1 MTGGERASDD
11 GAADIDGI
19 TRGAGLN
26 MRRLSSL
33 DAQFFAAE
41 RAGAESHY
49 CGLSIYDTP
58 GDRRPITADTVA
70 QRIGERIEHY
80 PPLRWRVVTVPFG
93 LDHPVFETVAV
104 DPADHVREVELDVVD
119 EQGLRAAVS
128 ADLKIPLDRQKPLWR
143 VTVFHGLPGRT
154 AVAFTLHHGVVDG
167 ISAKEVFGV
176 LVDDAT
182 GLGAPPTI
190 QDEPAGVVN
199 RLGLAAR
206 AVVDT
211 PGCTLQKVRNVA
223 GSVAHLDQSP
233 VLRSLPGVQ
242 ELARLIRRDG
252 SPFTM
257 HAPRTRFNSRLS
269 GTRSNG
275 FATVSLEDVKTVKR
289 HLGVTVNDVVLAACA
304 GALRNRLLVNDEL
317 PDEPLLAY
325 IPVSVRD
332 SGHRRY
338 GNAITS
344 IIAPLP
350 THLDNRRD
358 RVTFVSDV
366 MKRAKDRTAQ
376 IPPTLMA
383 DVNDIIPTPVFHVA
397 ARGVMDLI
405 SSPLLRPPVNLIM
418 SNVPGPSETLSLLGA
433 PLLAHYPLSLIFD
446 GIALN
451 ITVVSYRDGMDIG
464 VVGDAEAVPDA
475 VELVEDLRAE
485 FVALLR
491 LTAED

>member
-1 MTGGERASDD
+1 
-11 GAADIDGI
+11 
-19 TRGAGLN
+19 

-58 GDRRPITADTVA
+58 DDARPITAGTVA
-70 QRIGERIEHY
+70 QRIRERIEHY

-93 LDHPVFETVAV
+93 LDHPIFETVTV
-104 DPADHVREVELDVVD
+104 DPADHVREVELDIAD

-128 ADLKIPLDRQKPLWR
+128 DDLKVPLDRGKPLWR
-143 VTVFHGLPGRT
+143 VTVFHGLPGHT

-182 GLGAPPTI
+182 SLGAPPAA
-190 QDEPAGVVN
+190 QGESSGAVS

-206 AVVDT
+206 AVLET
-211 PGCTLQKVRNVA
+211 PIGAVQKVRNVA
-223 GSVAHLDQSP
+223 GSLAHLDQSP

-252 SPFTM
+252 SPYAV

-275 FATVSLEDVKTVKR
+275 FASVSLEDVKTVKR

-304 GALRNRLLVNDEL
+304 GALRNRLLANDEL
-317 PDEPLLAY
+317 PEAPLLAY

-332 SGHRRY
+332 PERRRY

-350 THLDNRRD
+350 THLSNRRD

-376 IPPTLMA
+376 TPPSLMA
-383 DVNDIIPTPVFHVA
+383 DVNDIIPTPMFQMA
-397 ARGVMDLI
+397 ARGLMDVI
-405 SSPLLRPPVNLIM
+405 CSPLVRPPVNLIM
-418 SNVPGPSETLSLLGA
+418 SNVPGPTDGLTLLGA

-475 VELVEDLRAE
+475 MDLVEDLRTE
-485 FVALLR
+485 FTALLR
-491 LTAED
+491 LTTED